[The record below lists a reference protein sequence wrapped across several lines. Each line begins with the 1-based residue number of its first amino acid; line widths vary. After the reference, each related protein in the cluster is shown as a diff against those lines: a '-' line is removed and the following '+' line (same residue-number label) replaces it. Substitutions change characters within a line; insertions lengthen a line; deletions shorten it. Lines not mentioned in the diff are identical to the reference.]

1 MEHIGQSSKINSV
14 IGEYSDIL
22 CKNDGQIHR
31 IEDWGKMDLSY
42 TIKKC
47 KKAHYLLINAE
58 CDPKNIAEL
67 KQKLKYS
74 TTTLR
79 FLVLKKKKAIKEL
92 SPMIPKN
99 ELVQEI
105 KSNQPIIEN
114 EPPNKNKQVDGE
126 YLQIALE
133 DNDEN
138 FNNQEKKFEDDKIDQ
153 TDNAESN

>member
-1 MEHIGQSSKINSV
+1 
-14 IGEYSDIL
+14 
-22 CKNDGQIHR
+22 
-31 IEDWGKMDLSY
+31 
-42 TIKKC
+42 
-47 KKAHYLLINAE
+47 
-58 CDPKNIAEL
+58 
-67 KQKLKYS
+67 
-74 TTTLR
+74 
-79 FLVLKKKKAIKEL
+79 
-92 SPMIPKN
+92 MIPKN